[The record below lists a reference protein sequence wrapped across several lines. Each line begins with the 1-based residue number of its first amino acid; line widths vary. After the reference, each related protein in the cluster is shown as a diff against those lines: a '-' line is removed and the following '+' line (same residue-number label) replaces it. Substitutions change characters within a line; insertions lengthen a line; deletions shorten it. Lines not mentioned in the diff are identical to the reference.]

1 MGKRLFAHYFRSN
14 LFPVMV
20 SRFSQGTFSCTQ
32 IWSFSRVCK
41 SKGTSPI
48 VTFWH
53 KNEITYSNVPY
64 RVHVFTSIVREI
76 DPLEE
81 LLQIHD
87 WTRYCRT
94 DMPGWKIYKRNTLTA
109 AAAAV
114 VAAAASSEI
123 PTTCEICG
131 HTPFPPSSSSLSL
144 WYTCIATPWATSS
157 ELLLLGSGLL
167 NSRIVAARNC
177 IYEML
182 WKHHRTNEYSYS
194 IQHISSISWH
204 LSILIS
210 SDWLTQKTCFLSEST
225 FSSLST
231 SIWVR
236 ENLCNL
242 LLNALFLDFASI
254 RYILPAAIFFK
265 ACIWKEQDKK
275 LQTKRIRRKRKVIA
289 SEKKGG
295 IQQKEEER
303 RGSNWSL
310 DGRKEEGRERVLE
323 SKVLFGPSES
333 WLSSISSSSSQRD
346 WKLTFLPQ
354 SAKKKKKEEPPPR
367 PPPYLSL

>member
-41 SKGTSPI
+41 SKGISPI

-64 RVHVFTSIVREI
+64 RLHVFTSIVREI

-123 PTTCEICG
+123 STTWGICG
-131 HTPFPPSSSSLSL
+131 HTPSHSPSFFLLPLPVIHLHCNTLGNFIGAPVARQLFFELRKCSSQKKEFKNCCENITEPKKIVIPYKKSKYFFDFVASFISHIRLVNPKKPVFRVGKHFLVSLNL
-144 WYTCIATPWATSS
+144 HLGAKEFIQPIA
-157 ELLLLGSGLL
+157 
-167 NSRIVAARNC
+167 
-177 IYEML
+177 
-182 WKHHRTNEYSYS
+182 EY
-194 IQHISSISWH
+194 I
-204 LSILIS
+204 
-210 SDWLTQKTCFLSEST
+210 
-225 FSSLST
+225 
-231 SIWVR
+231 SIWLSRKTTIVR
-236 ENLCNL
+236 
-242 LLNALFLDFASI
+242 S
-254 RYILPAAIFFK
+254 
-265 ACIWKEQDKK
+265 
-275 LQTKRIRRKRKVIA
+275 
-289 SEKKGG
+289 
-295 IQQKEEER
+295 
-303 RGSNWSL
+303 SN
-310 DGRKEEGRERVLE
+310 
-323 SKVLFGPSES
+323 F
-333 WLSSISSSSSQRD
+333 
-346 WKLTFLPQ
+346 
-354 SAKKKKKEEPPPR
+354 
-367 PPPYLSL
+367 